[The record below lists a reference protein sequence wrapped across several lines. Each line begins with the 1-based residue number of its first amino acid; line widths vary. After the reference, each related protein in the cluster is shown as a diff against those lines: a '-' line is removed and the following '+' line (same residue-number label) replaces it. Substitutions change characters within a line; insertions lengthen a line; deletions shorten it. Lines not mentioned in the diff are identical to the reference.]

1 MKKKERNRMVRYN
14 SHHARA
20 EFQRLSTLRLLR
32 IDTELPRSVFDN
44 IRDDNDDGVCRTNSE
59 KEISATHPGQ
69 TSLAALS
76 LCSLCTGVAGV
87 VKDVGLAAG
96 LTWR

>member
-1 MKKKERNRMVRYN
+1 MKKKESNRMVRYN

-32 IDTELPRSVFDN
+32 IDTELPRSVLDN

-59 KEISATHPGQ
+59 KEISATRPGQ

-76 LCSLCTGVAGV
+76 LSLCTGVAGV